1 MSNTTRRSFLNS
13 RLATGDRLVPAG
25 GPAVVSASPA
35 LNRRT
40 FLASSAGAAATV
52 AVVAA
57 GPRLATASLGG
68 ASATQSRGAI
78 VTPSGPPPAET
89 VMAYVRDAARGEVT
103 VLSGTRETTYRD
115 PQLAARLLAAGR

>member
-1 MSNTTRRSFLNS
+1 MSNTTRRSFLKS
-13 RLATGDRLVPAG
+13 RIPTDARLVPAV
-25 GPAVVSASPA
+25 GPAAAVSPA

-57 GPRLATASLGG
+57 GPRLATATLAG
-68 ASATQSRGAI
+68 ASDTRSLGAI
-78 VTPSGPPPAET
+78 VTPSGPPPAEA
-89 VMAYVRDAARGEVT
+89 VMAFVRDAVRGEVT

-115 PQLAARLLAAGR
+115 PELAARLLAAGR